1 MVIFRDRDVR
11 VVYMQKISSF
21 GKETAEIARVGDR
34 YYKSSLPQSELVRA
48 VFFRRLPF
56 KSFDTRDLF
65 YDLSLGDLIFDLT

>member
-34 YYKSSLPQSELVRA
+34 YYKSSLPQSELDFPLKV
-48 VFFRRLPF
+48 L
-56 KSFDTRDLF
+56 TRE
-65 YDLSLGDLIFDLT
+65 T